1 LRTALDVNHDLR
13 MTPPAGPGQHNVLKT
28 HYERI
33 GGGPVAYLDE
43 TYHLEND
50 GRRRFYVMA
59 AVVVLESDRDPLRN
73 QLDSLVPSG
82 WWHTTNELRTD
93 EGRDRARA
101 LLETFQVPDEICVI
115 VDKASVDEDDDK
127 EGTRARGAALGRLLT
142 SLHTAEHGTHPPV
155 GLAVLEEHRL
165 ARINNFDRSVR
176 ANLIAA
182 GAIAESMT
190 LASISPGSEH
200 LLWLPDLACSA
211 YRQKMVFQRTDLFQA
226 IEDLTHVVKLP

>member
-1 LRTALDVNHDLR
+1 

-33 GGGPVAYLDE
+33 GSGPVAYLDE

-59 AVVVLESDRDPLRN
+59 AVVVLEPDRDPLRN
-73 QLDSLVPSG
+73 ELDSLVPSG

-93 EGRDRARA
+93 GGRNRARA

-115 VDKASVDEDDDK
+115 VDKVSVDEDDDK

-142 SLHTAEHGTHPPV
+142 ALHTAEHGTHPPV
-155 GLAVLEEHRL
+155 GLTVLEE
-165 ARINNFDRSVR
+165 SV
-176 ANLIAA
+176 
-182 GAIAESMT
+182 
-190 LASISPGSEH
+190 SPGSEH
-200 LLWLPDLACSA
+200 LLWLPGLQRLPPEDGVSA
-211 YRQKMVFQRTDLFQA
+211 DRLVRGDRRPDARREAAPETA
-226 IEDLTHVVKLP
+226 NPRLP